1 MFVLTLCVLLAFA
14 ANSLLCRW
22 ALVVYDLDPLIFSL
36 LRLGSGAL
44 TLTLLLLLNR
54 RPQLQRR
61 DLVTGSALLL
71 YALAFAYAYLAL
83 DTGVGA
89 FILFATVQL
98 SLLLVA
104 HRRGQRLQGM
114 ALAGVVISFIGLVM
128 LLLPGNELPDLIPSA
143 LMLLSGLGWAAFVV
157 LGQGSAQP
165 LRDVQGAFVSATLLL
180 LPLFG
185 WWWVQDASVDVDGFV
200 SALTWQGIL
209 LALASGVLASGLG
222 YWGWYRLLPALGL
235 QRAAQLQLLVP
246 VLATLLGSLILAEIP
261 DMLSLLAMALIITGV
276 LIALRFRRG

>member
-143 LMLLSGLGWAAFVV
+143 LMLLSGLGWAVFVV